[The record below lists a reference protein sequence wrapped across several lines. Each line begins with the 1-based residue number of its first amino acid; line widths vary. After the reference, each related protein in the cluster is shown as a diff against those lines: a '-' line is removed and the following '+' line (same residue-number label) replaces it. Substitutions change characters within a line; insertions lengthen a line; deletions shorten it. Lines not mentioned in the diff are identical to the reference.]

1 MKAIE
6 IRNKYLNFFKNHG
19 HVVIPSAPLIPEND
33 PSVLFTT
40 AGMQPLVP
48 YLLGETHPSGTRLTD
63 YQKCVRTNDI
73 EEVGDNRH
81 LTYFEM
87 LGNWSLG
94 DYFKEESVQMSYDFL
109 TQELNIPAE
118 KLSVTCF
125 AGDEDCERDNVTAE
139 CWKKAGIPE
148 ERIYFFGKDDNW
160 WIAGEEGPCGPDTEM
175 FYDTGKPKCSEE
187 CNPSCGC
194 GKYVEIWNNVFM
206 EFFKDKDGK
215 YTKLKQHNVDTGLGL
230 ERMTMLLQGKE
241 TPFETELFAPIMD
254 KLVELQKVDN
264 IASRRIVAEHLRSSM
279 MITCDG
285 GRPSNVDRGYILR
298 RLIRRMIRHM
308 NKLQISLDELSTLID
323 INVENLKELYPAL
336 ESNKETI
343 KTVLLEEKDKFVKT
357 LTKGEKE
364 FVKEMENIKA
374 DGKDILPGTI
384 VFRLYDTYGFPPEVT
399 EELATENGM
408 KIDKEEFEKLFKEHQ
423 EKSRAGAEQKF
434 KGGLAGNGE
443 METKYHTATHL
454 LNAALRVVLG
464 SHVHQR
470 GSNITAERMR
480 FDFSHPAKMTDEEK
494 QKTEDLVNEWIQAAI
509 PVEHVEMN
517 KEDAIAQGAEAMF
530 IEKYGDIVSVYK
542 IGDKSL
548 ELCGGPHVSNTSE
561 LGHFKIKKEGEE
573 LYKYVKQGLDYIKNA
588 ENKFTD
594 LINLEEGT
602 IRIGVSPTLTKEFL
616 LPYLEIFHKKYPN
629 INIEI
634 DTKLWKTLIQKLR
647 NGLLDILIIHLNDE
661 KYDEDLKIIKCK
673 KKHDCLI
680 ASKKYKDI
688 IGEEISCINKA
699 LSISVGLESL

>member
-6 IRNKYLNFFKNHG
+6 IRNKYLNFFKSHG
-19 HVVIPSAPLIPEND
+19 HAVIPSAPLIPEND

-48 YLLGETHPSGTRLTD
+48 YLLGEPHPAGKRLTD

-73 EEVGDNRH
+73 DEVGDNRH

-94 DYFKEESVQMSYDFL
+94 DYFKEESIQMSYDFL
-109 TQELNIPAE
+109 TKELRIPAE

-125 AGDEDCERDNVTAE
+125 AGDEDCARDEVTAS

-148 ERIYFFGKDDNW
+148 ERIYYFGKDDNW
-160 WIAGEEGPCGPDTEM
+160 WIAGETGPCGPDTEM
-175 FYDTGKPKCSEE
+175 FYDTGKPKCSPE

-206 EFFKDKDGK
+206 EFYKDENGK
-215 YTKLKQHNVDTGLGL
+215 YSKLKQHNVDTGLGL
-230 ERMTMLLQGKE
+230 ERMTMLLEGKE

-279 MITCDG
+279 MIICDG

-298 RLIRRMIRHM
+298 RLIRRMVRHM

-323 INVENLKELYPAL
+323 INVENLKEMYPAL
-336 ESNKETI
+336 EKNRDTI
-343 KTVLLEEKDKFVKT
+343 KTVILEEKDKFVKT
-357 LTKGEKE
+357 LEKGEKE
-364 FVKEMENIKA
+364 FAKEIETVKEQGQNIVP
-374 DGKDILPGTI
+374 GKM

-423 EKSRAGAEQKF
+423 EKSRAGSEQKF
-434 KGGLAGNGE
+434 KGGLASTGE

-454 LNAALRVVLG
+454 LNAALKQVLG
-464 SHVHQR
+464 AHVHQR

-494 QKTEDLVNEWIQAAI
+494 QKTEDLVNEWINQAI
-509 PVEHVEMN
+509 PVEHLEMK
-517 KEDAIAQGAEAMF
+517 KEDAIKMGAEAMF

-542 IGDKSL
+542 IGDVSL

-561 LGHFKIKKEGEE
+561 LGHFKIKKEESSSSG
-573 LYKYVKQGLDYIKNA
+573 VRRIKA
-588 ENKFTD
+588 
-594 LINLEEGT
+594 
-602 IRIGVSPTLTKEFL
+602 
-616 LPYLEIFHKKYPN
+616 
-629 INIEI
+629 
-634 DTKLWKTLIQKLR
+634 
-647 NGLLDILIIHLNDE
+647 IL
-661 KYDEDLKIIKCK
+661 C
-673 KKHDCLI
+673 
-680 ASKKYKDI
+680 
-688 IGEEISCINKA
+688 
-699 LSISVGLESL
+699 

>member
-48 YLLGETHPSGTRLTD
+48 YLLGEPHPAGTRLTD

-73 EEVGDNRH
+73 DEVGDNRH

-94 DYFKEESVQMSYDFL
+94 DYFKEESIQMSYDFL
-109 TQELNIPAE
+109 TKELGIPVE

-125 AGDEDCERDNVTAE
+125 AGDEDCARDEVTAS

-148 ERIYFFGKDDNW
+148 ERIYYFGKDDNW
-160 WIAGEEGPCGPDTEM
+160 WIAGETGPCGPDTEM
-175 FYDTGKPKCSEE
+175 FYDTGKPKCSPE

-206 EFFKDKDGK
+206 EFYKDENGK
-215 YTKLKQHNVDTGLGL
+215 YSKLKQHNVDTGLGL
-230 ERMTMLLQGKE
+230 ERMTMLLEGKE

-279 MITCDG
+279 MIICDG

-298 RLIRRMIRHM
+298 RLIRRMVRHM

-323 INVENLKELYPAL
+323 INVENLKEMYPAL
-336 ESNKETI
+336 EANKETI
-343 KTVLLEEKDKFVKT
+343 KNVILEEKDKFVKT
-357 LTKGEKE
+357 LEKGEKE
-364 FVKEMENIKA
+364 FAKEVGQVKEQGENIVP
-374 DGKDILPGTI
+374 GKV

-408 KIDKEEFEKLFKEHQ
+408 KIDKEGFDKLFKEHQ
-423 EKSRAGAEQKF
+423 EKSRAGSEQKF
-434 KGGLAGNGE
+434 KGGLASTGE

-454 LNAALRVVLG
+454 LNAALKQVLG

-494 QKTEDLVNEWIQAAI
+494 QKTEDLVNEWITEAI
-509 PVEHVEMN
+509 PVEHLEM
-517 KEDAIAQGAEAMF
+517 KKDDAIKMGAEAMF

-542 IGDKSL
+542 IGDVSI
-548 ELCGGPHVSNTSE
+548 ELCGGPHFSNTSE
-561 LGHFKIKKEGEE
+561 LGHFKIKKEESSSSGIRRI
-573 LYKYVKQGLDYIKNA
+573 KAILD
-588 ENKFTD
+588 
-594 LINLEEGT
+594 
-602 IRIGVSPTLTKEFL
+602 
-616 LPYLEIFHKKYPN
+616 
-629 INIEI
+629 
-634 DTKLWKTLIQKLR
+634 
-647 NGLLDILIIHLNDE
+647 
-661 KYDEDLKIIKCK
+661 
-673 KKHDCLI
+673 
-680 ASKKYKDI
+680 
-688 IGEEISCINKA
+688 
-699 LSISVGLESL
+699 

>member
-6 IRNKYLNFFKNHG
+6 IRNKYLNFFKSHG
-19 HVVIPSAPLIPEND
+19 HAVIPSAPLIPEND

-48 YLLGETHPSGTRLTD
+48 YLLGEPHPAGKRLTD

-73 EEVGDNRH
+73 DEVGDNRH

-94 DYFKEESVQMSYDFL
+94 DYFKEESIQMSYDFL
-109 TQELNIPAE
+109 TKELRIPAE

-125 AGDEDCERDNVTAE
+125 AGDEDCARDEVTAS

-148 ERIYFFGKDDNW
+148 ERIYYFGKDDNW
-160 WIAGEEGPCGPDTEM
+160 WIAGETGPCGPDTEM
-175 FYDTGKPKCSEE
+175 FYDTGKPKCSPE

-206 EFFKDKDGK
+206 EFYKDENGK
-215 YTKLKQHNVDTGLGL
+215 YSKLKQHNVDTGLGL
-230 ERMTMLLQGKE
+230 ERMTMLLEGKE

-254 KLVELQKVDN
+254 KLAELQKVDN

-279 MITCDG
+279 MIICDG

-298 RLIRRMIRHM
+298 RLIRRMVRHM

-323 INVENLKELYPAL
+323 INVENLKEMYPAL
-336 ESNKETI
+336 ETNRDTI
-343 KTVLLEEKDKFVKT
+343 KTVILEEKDKFVKT
-357 LTKGEKE
+357 LEKGEKE
-364 FVKEMENIKA
+364 FAKEIETVKEQGQNIVP
-374 DGKDILPGTI
+374 GKM

-423 EKSRAGAEQKF
+423 EKSRAGSEQKF
-434 KGGLAGNGE
+434 KGGLASTGE

-454 LNAALRVVLG
+454 LNAALKQVLG
-464 SHVHQR
+464 AHVHQR

-494 QKTEDLVNEWIQAAI
+494 QKTEDLVNEWISQAI
-509 PVEHVEMN
+509 PVEHLEMK
-517 KEDAIAQGAEAMF
+517 KEDAIKMGAEAMF

-542 IGDKSL
+542 IGDVSL

-561 LGHFKIKKEGEE
+561 LGHFKIKKEESSSSG
-573 LYKYVKQGLDYIKNA
+573 VRRIKA
-588 ENKFTD
+588 
-594 LINLEEGT
+594 
-602 IRIGVSPTLTKEFL
+602 
-616 LPYLEIFHKKYPN
+616 
-629 INIEI
+629 
-634 DTKLWKTLIQKLR
+634 
-647 NGLLDILIIHLNDE
+647 IL
-661 KYDEDLKIIKCK
+661 C
-673 KKHDCLI
+673 
-680 ASKKYKDI
+680 
-688 IGEEISCINKA
+688 
-699 LSISVGLESL
+699 

>member
-6 IRNKYLNFFKNHG
+6 IRNKYLNFFKAHG
-19 HVVIPSAPLIPEND
+19 HTVIPSASLIPEND

-48 YLLGETHPSGTRLTD
+48 YLLGEPHPAGTRLTD

-73 EEVGDNRH
+73 DEVGDNRH

-94 DYFKEESVQMSYDFL
+94 DYFKEESIQMSYDFL
-109 TQELNIPAE
+109 TKELGIPVE

-125 AGDEDCERDNVTAE
+125 AGDEDCARDEVTAS

-148 ERIYFFGKDDNW
+148 ERIYYFGKDDNW
-160 WIAGEEGPCGPDTEM
+160 WIAGETGPCGPDTEM
-175 FYDTGKPKCSEE
+175 FYDTGKPKCSPE

-206 EFFKDKDGK
+206 EFYKDENGK
-215 YTKLKQHNVDTGLGL
+215 YSKLKQHNVDTGLGL
-230 ERMTMLLQGKE
+230 ERMTMLLEGKE
-241 TPFETELFAPIMD
+241 TPFETELFAPIME

-279 MITCDG
+279 MIICDG

-298 RLIRRMIRHM
+298 RLIRRMVRHM

-323 INVENLKELYPAL
+323 INVENLKEMYPAL
-336 ESNKETI
+336 EANKETI
-343 KTVLLEEKDKFVKT
+343 KNVILEEKDKFVKT
-357 LTKGEKE
+357 LEKGEKE
-364 FVKEMENIKA
+364 FAKEVGQVKEQGENIVP
-374 DGKDILPGTI
+374 GKV

-408 KIDKEEFEKLFKEHQ
+408 KIDKEGFDKLFKEHQ
-423 EKSRAGAEQKF
+423 EKSRAGSEQKF
-434 KGGLAGNGE
+434 KGGLASTGE

-454 LNAALRVVLG
+454 LNAALKQVLG

-494 QKTEDLVNEWIQAAI
+494 QKTEDLVNEWITEAI
-509 PVEHVEMN
+509 PVEHLEM
-517 KEDAIAQGAEAMF
+517 KKDDAIKMGAEAMF

-542 IGDKSL
+542 IGDVSI

-561 LGHFKIKKEGEE
+561 LGHFKIKKEESSSSGIRRI
-573 LYKYVKQGLDYIKNA
+573 KAILD
-588 ENKFTD
+588 
-594 LINLEEGT
+594 
-602 IRIGVSPTLTKEFL
+602 
-616 LPYLEIFHKKYPN
+616 
-629 INIEI
+629 
-634 DTKLWKTLIQKLR
+634 
-647 NGLLDILIIHLNDE
+647 
-661 KYDEDLKIIKCK
+661 
-673 KKHDCLI
+673 
-680 ASKKYKDI
+680 
-688 IGEEISCINKA
+688 
-699 LSISVGLESL
+699 

>member
-6 IRNKYLNFFKNHG
+6 IRNKYLNFFKSHG
-19 HVVIPSAPLIPEND
+19 HAVIPSAPLIPEND

-48 YLLGETHPSGTRLTD
+48 YLLGEPHPAGTRLTD

-73 EEVGDNRH
+73 DEVGDNRH

-94 DYFKEESVQMSYDFL
+94 DYFKEESIQMSYDFL
-109 TQELNIPAE
+109 TKELGIPVE

-125 AGDEDCERDNVTAE
+125 AGDEDCARDEVTAS

-148 ERIYFFGKDDNW
+148 ERIYYFGKDDNW
-160 WIAGEEGPCGPDTEM
+160 WIAGETGPCGPDTEM
-175 FYDTGKPKCSEE
+175 FYDTGKPKCSPE

-206 EFFKDKDGK
+206 EFYKDENGK
-215 YTKLKQHNVDTGLGL
+215 YSKLKQHNVDTGLGL
-230 ERMTMLLQGKE
+230 ERMTMLLEGKE

-279 MITCDG
+279 MIICDG

-298 RLIRRMIRHM
+298 RLIRRMVRHM

-323 INVENLKELYPAL
+323 INVENLKEMYPAL
-336 ESNKETI
+336 EANKETI
-343 KTVLLEEKDKFVKT
+343 KNVILEEKDKFVKT
-357 LTKGEKE
+357 LEKGEKE
-364 FVKEMENIKA
+364 FAKEVGQVKEQGENIVP
-374 DGKDILPGTI
+374 GKV

-408 KIDKEEFEKLFKEHQ
+408 KIDKEGFDKLFKEHQ
-423 EKSRAGAEQKF
+423 EKSRAGSEQKF
-434 KGGLAGNGE
+434 KGGLASTGE

-454 LNAALRVVLG
+454 LNAALKQVLG

-494 QKTEDLVNEWIQAAI
+494 QKTEDLVNEWISQAI
-509 PVEHVEMN
+509 PVEHLEMK
-517 KEDAIAQGAEAMF
+517 KEDAIKMGAEAMF

-542 IGDKSL
+542 IGDVSL

-561 LGHFKIKKEGEE
+561 LGHFKIKKEESSSSG
-573 LYKYVKQGLDYIKNA
+573 VRRIKA
-588 ENKFTD
+588 
-594 LINLEEGT
+594 
-602 IRIGVSPTLTKEFL
+602 
-616 LPYLEIFHKKYPN
+616 
-629 INIEI
+629 
-634 DTKLWKTLIQKLR
+634 
-647 NGLLDILIIHLNDE
+647 IL
-661 KYDEDLKIIKCK
+661 C
-673 KKHDCLI
+673 
-680 ASKKYKDI
+680 
-688 IGEEISCINKA
+688 
-699 LSISVGLESL
+699 

>member
-6 IRNKYLNFFKNHG
+6 IRNKYLEFFKKHG
-19 HVVIPSAPLIPEND
+19 HTIIPSAPLIPEND

-48 YLLGETHPSGTRLTD
+48 YLLGEKHPAGTRLTD

-94 DYFKEESVQMSYDFL
+94 DYFKEESIQMSYDFL

-118 KLSVTCF
+118 KISVTCF
-125 AGDEDCERDNVTAE
+125 AGDEDCPRDETTAN

-148 ERIYFFGKDDNW
+148 ERIYYFGKDDNW

-175 FYDTGKPKCSEE
+175 FYDTGKPKCSPE

-206 EFFKDKDGK
+206 EYYKDQNGK

-241 TPFETELFAPIMD
+241 TPFETEIFAPIMN
-254 KLVELQKVDN
+254 KLEELQKVDN
-264 IASRRIVAEHLRSSM
+264 ISSRRIIAEHLRSSM
-279 MITCDG
+279 MIICDG

-323 INVENLKELYPAL
+323 LNVENLKEMYPTL
-336 ESNKETI
+336 EDNKEII
-343 KTVLLEEKDKFVKT
+343 KNVLLEEKNKFVKT
-357 LTKGEKE
+357 LGKGEKE
-364 FVKEMENIKA
+364 FSKEIENVKKQGKKII
-374 DGKDILPGTI
+374 DGKM

-399 EELATENGM
+399 EELAIENGM
-408 KIDKEEFEKLFKEHQ
+408 TIDKEEFNRLFKEHQ

-434 KGGLAGNGE
+434 KGGLASTGE

-454 LNAALRVVLG
+454 LNAALKQILG

-494 QKTEDLVNEWIQAAI
+494 QKTEELVNKWITEAI
-509 PVEHVEMN
+509 PVEHFEM
-517 KEDAIAQGAEAMF
+517 KKDEAIRQGAEAMF

-542 IGDKSL
+542 IGDISL
-548 ELCGGPHVSNTSE
+548 ELCGGPHVQNTSE
-561 LGHFKIKKEGEE
+561 LGHFKIKKEEASSSG
-573 LYKYVKQGLDYIKNA
+573 VRRIKA
-588 ENKFTD
+588 
-594 LINLEEGT
+594 ILE
-602 IRIGVSPTLTKEFL
+602 
-616 LPYLEIFHKKYPN
+616 
-629 INIEI
+629 
-634 DTKLWKTLIQKLR
+634 
-647 NGLLDILIIHLNDE
+647 
-661 KYDEDLKIIKCK
+661 
-673 KKHDCLI
+673 
-680 ASKKYKDI
+680 
-688 IGEEISCINKA
+688 
-699 LSISVGLESL
+699 